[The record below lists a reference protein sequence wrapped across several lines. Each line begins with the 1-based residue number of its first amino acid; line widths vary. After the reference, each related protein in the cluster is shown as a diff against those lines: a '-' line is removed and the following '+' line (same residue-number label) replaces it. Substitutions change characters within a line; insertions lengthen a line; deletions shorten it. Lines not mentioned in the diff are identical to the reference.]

1 MYCIFVCFTVY
12 KPFLGRTLVT
22 GWVNNSIKTFCKINA
37 VLMCF
42 SESDKRL
49 KLFSKFIALE
59 LLCCN
64 QIHLNFIRQRA
75 SPKLWRL
82 SSARGISPRSVCTTK
97 KGINKLTIVIR
108 RTLFLGDSS
117 IFRWLASLEPFCR
130 NCRCE
135 SSLHQK
141 EKGKKQSHVPC
152 RAGQNTDVDEGRT
165 ISCVVAEGA
174 SRFETSVKSNHN
186 HELRPPPPGRAFLT
200 DSGSFGTELDD
211 GSLLLGSTTITNTH
225 THTTGPEEVNQKIC
239 CFGRKRDRGGWGR
252 KTNKSFMVEQKTV
265 EGKKITGKHTAQ
277 HSGQTF
283 LNSFSFGKSIFVKRC
298 G

>member
-1 MYCIFVCFTVY
+1 
-12 KPFLGRTLVT
+12 
-22 GWVNNSIKTFCKINA
+22 
-37 VLMCF
+37 MCF

-152 RAGQNTDVDEGRT
+152 RDGQNTDVDEGRT

-200 DSGSFGTELDD
+200 DSWIFWDWTRWWFAAARLHNNNE
-211 GSLLLGSTTITNTH
+211 H

-265 EGKKITGKHTAQ
+265 EGKKNNRQTHCTAQ
-277 HSGQTF
+277 RTNLPQLFLLWEIDFCQTMWITECCICRRY
-283 LNSFSFGKSIFVKRC
+283 GRC
-298 G
+298 CQTVSQRGLWER